1 MSFNNQS
8 IYGNINAEPYK
19 IKIPHLESSLD
30 SLYQGPN
37 VNDTNN
43 GLLQIPQPQFQQA
56 MPESTGYQDN
66 YMNTGMRYYNENEQ
80 AGGFPH
86 MPGNT
91 PPSSLMGTYM
101 NQGFGP
107 GDYADDVDPME
118 PDYEQDSMNRT
129 LDSAG
134 QSGGGFNWGAF
145 SDSLMGLS
153 QDMRSRVG
161 NDDLPYLSGSKRNRG
176 IYGY

>member
-1 MSFNNQS
+1 MANIGVQTIEPWIYPGLEDINN
-8 IYGNINAEPYK
+8 
-19 IKIPHLESSLD
+19 
-30 SLYQGPN
+30 N
-37 VNDTNN
+37 VNDTNY
-43 GLLQIPQPQFQQA
+43 GLMDIYKQNTGENLKFQQA
-56 MPESTGYQDN
+56 MTESTGYQDN
-66 YMNTGMRYYNENEQ
+66 YINTGQDNMDSLRKMMGMTNVT
-80 AGGFPH
+80 GGFSH
-86 MPGNT
+86 IFGKT

-107 GDYADDVDPME
+107 GDYADEVEPME

-134 QSGGGFNWGAF
+134 QSRGGFDWGGF